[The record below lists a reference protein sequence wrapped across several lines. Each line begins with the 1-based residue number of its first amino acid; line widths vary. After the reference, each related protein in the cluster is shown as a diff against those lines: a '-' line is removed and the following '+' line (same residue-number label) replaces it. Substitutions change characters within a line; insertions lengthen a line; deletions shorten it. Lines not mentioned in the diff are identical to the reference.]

1 MDCIFCKII
10 SGQIPSATVYEN
22 SEFKV
27 ILDRFPSNS
36 GHILILPKEHSEN
49 IFEIDPELAGR
60 LFKLAVQISGIM
72 KNTLKFESMNVLQN
86 NGVLA
91 GQTVPHFH
99 LHLIPRYENDNI
111 NISWKPLE
119 PSDEEIENIRKLLSE
134 SF

>member
-10 SGQIPSATVYEN
+10 SGQIPSATVYKN